1 MPIED
6 HLRPGERVLASS
18 DSIYATS
25 RRLIRF
31 ELRGLREPLE
41 SLRYD
46 GISAIATRRRLRLQ
60 TIILAILVI
69 LLTIAIGPEGGVRWI
84 LVVIGF
90 LGIAFSVL
98 SPATTLEFSASHLA
112 SRQQSKWRLK
122 RGDTEEAQLLTDV
135 TRAYVNGD
143 ALPQFMTDQRYRPKS
158 PRRRRSVLLLP
169 ADRSD
174 QLPVAL
180 NLRPDALCLDLGS
193 IASTAEREMACGLLW
208 GEVTAASRSYAEVLV
223 RLSSSQAWDELEAC
237 VWPGLAGVIAP
248 VQGPRELLHLEEAM
262 RALEETRRL
271 PFPLTLLPYI
281 DCPEAIALAGEI
293 ASAVPRVDAV
303 VLALHDLSASSP
315 LTTEDPPPGL
325 PATDDSAEAR
335 KLQRRAT
342 YTLTMEG
349 VQFLGVL
356 GAGVPAGQLEE
367 GLAKKGTTMLLRGA
381 ERARSQGFE
390 GALTPHWQGVEAC
403 NQGFGGMPA
412 GPPDQGGADCSGV
425 GEASSQR
432 SPSYAA
438 DTRDDEG

>member
-18 DSIYATS
+18 DSIFATS

-180 NLRPDALCLDLGS
+180 NLRPDALCLDLGG
-193 IASTAEREMACGLLW
+193 IASTAGREMACGLLW

-262 RALEETRRL
+262 RALEETRGL
-271 PFPLTLLPYI
+271 PFPLTLLPYL
-281 DCPEAIALAGEI
+281 DCPEAITLAGEI
-293 ASAVPRVDAV
+293 AFAVPRVDAV
-303 VLALHDLSASSP
+303 VLALHDLSASSSP
-315 LTTEDPPPGL
+315 HRRGPAPRLPRHGRLGRGTEASAARDLHPHHGGCAVPGGAWA
-325 PATDDSAEAR
+325 PAYPRGSWKKDSP
-335 KLQRRAT
+335 RRAR
-342 YTLTMEG
+342 
-349 VQFLGVL
+349 
-356 GAGVPAGQLEE
+356 PCCC
-367 GLAKKGTTMLLRGA
+367 GTRNA
-381 ERARSQGFE
+381 PVHRDSRER
-390 GALTPHWQGVEAC
+390 
-403 NQGFGGMPA
+403 
-412 GPPDQGGADCSGV
+412 
-425 GEASSQR
+425 
-432 SPSYAA
+432 
-438 DTRDDEG
+438 

>member
-6 HLRPGERVLASS
+6 HLRPGERALASS

-31 ELRGLREPLE
+31 ERRGLRETLE

-46 GISAIATRRRLRLQ
+46 GISAIVPRRRLRWQ
-60 TIILAILVI
+60 TTLLAILVI

-90 LGIAFSVL
+90 LGMVFSLL
-98 SPATTLEFSASHLA
+98 SPAARVEFSASHLD
-112 SRQQSKWRLK
+112 SRRQSKWRLK
-122 RGDTEEAQLLTDV
+122 RGDTEEAQILTDV
-135 TRAYVNGD
+135 ARAYVNGD
-143 ALPQFMTDQRYRPKS
+143 ALPQFMTGQRYRPKS

-169 ADRSD
+169 ADRPD
-174 QLPVAL
+174 QLSVAL
-180 NLRPDALCLDLGS
+180 NLRPDTLCLDLGS
-193 IASTAEREMACGLLW
+193 IASTAGRETACGLLW

-237 VWPGLAGVIAP
+237 VWPGLAGVMAP

-262 RALEETRRL
+262 RALEETRGL
-271 PFPLTLLPYI
+271 PIPLTLLPYL

-293 ASAVPRVDAV
+293 AFAVPSVDAV
-303 VLALHDLSASSP
+303 VLALHDQSASSP
-315 LTTEDPPPGL
+315 LTAEDPPPSFS
-325 PATDDSAEAR
+325 ATDDSAAAR
-335 KLQRRAT
+335 KLQRRAS

-367 GLAKKGTTMLLRGA
+367 GLTKKGTTMLLRDA
-381 ERARSQGFE
+381 ERAKSQGFE

-403 NQGFGGMPA
+403 NQGFGGMPG
-412 GPPDQGGADCSGV
+412 GPPDQGGADCSGA
-425 GEASSQR
+425 GDASSLR

-438 DTRDDEG
+438 DTRDDEA